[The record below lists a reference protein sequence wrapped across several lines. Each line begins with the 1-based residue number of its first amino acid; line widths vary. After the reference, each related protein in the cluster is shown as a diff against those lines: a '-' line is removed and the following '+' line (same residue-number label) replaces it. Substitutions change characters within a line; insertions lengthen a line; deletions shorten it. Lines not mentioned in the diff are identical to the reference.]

1 MPVAHA
7 EISSQSRKSP
17 SAPRTASTT
26 ARSAKLSWLLSSLPA
41 NRRCSRACVLAVIGS
56 IWTA

>member
-26 ARSAKLSWLLSSLPA
+26 ARSAKLSWLLSGLPA
-41 NRRCSRACVLAVIGS
+41 NRRCSRAVLAVIGS